1 MPTGAGCIDDRKIIS
16 GGAFYLGDK
25 LVAWHSKKQESVSL
39 STAEAEYI
47 AASTSCTQVLWMR
60 QMLKDLGV

>member
-1 MPTGAGCIDDRKIIS
+1 MLIGLAALMTGKAQVDEH
-16 GGAFYLGDK
+16 FYLGDK
-25 LVAWHSKKQESVSL
+25 LVAWHSKKKESVSL

-60 QMLKDLGV
+60 QMLKDLGI